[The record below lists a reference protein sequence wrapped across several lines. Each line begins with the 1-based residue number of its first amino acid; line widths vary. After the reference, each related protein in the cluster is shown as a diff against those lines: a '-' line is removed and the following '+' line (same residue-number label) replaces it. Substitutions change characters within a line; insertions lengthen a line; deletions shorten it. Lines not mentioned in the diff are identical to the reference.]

1 MRIVILVLYISSNFK
16 EIIKKKSSFNWFSD
30 NIVLE
35 IAEVELFKVGK
46 DLVYLLVLFMLIHSA
61 STC

>member
-1 MRIVILVLYISSNFK
+1 MRVVIFVLYISSNFK

>member
-1 MRIVILVLYISSNFK
+1 MRIVIFVLYISSNFK

>member
-1 MRIVILVLYISSNFK
+1 MRVVIFVLYISSNFK

-30 NIVLE
+30 SVVLE

-46 DLVYLLVLFMLIHSA
+46 DLVYLLVLFMLIHFA

>member
-1 MRIVILVLYISSNFK
+1 MRIVIFVLYISSNFK

-30 NIVLE
+30 SIVLE

>member
-1 MRIVILVLYISSNFK
+1 MRIVIFVLYISSNFK

-30 NIVLE
+30 SVVLE

>member
-1 MRIVILVLYISSNFK
+1 MRVVIFVLYISSNFK

-30 NIVLE
+30 SVVLE